1 MHRPSQGEL
10 ISREKTIG
18 GFPMAFDL
26 ELCEAVYE
34 ALGRDENLRA
44 YRAYLRHRAWQLV
57 QNSLDGDEIGLAC
70 LRDASSTQ
78 ARRGYLT

>member
-1 MHRPSQGEL
+1 
-10 ISREKTIG
+10 
-18 GFPMAFDL
+18 MAFDL

-70 LRDASSTQ
+70 KRVGGTSH
-78 ARRGYLT
+78 RRYRTRCRGEQGDGEAGSHDPPRQ